1 MSEAQQA
8 TPEQQERMQEVVAE
22 AQQKAIQEAQQNLQ
36 IELQM
41 RNNSLGFAVNANTP
55 GTDPVVIAKAASV
68 FLEFLK
74 KGEV

>member
-8 TPEQQERMQEVVAE
+8 TQEQQERMEAAVAE
-22 AQQKAIQEAQQNLQ
+22 AQKRAMQEVQQSLQ

-41 RNNSLGFAVNANTP
+41 RSNALSLAVDAHK
-55 GTDPVVIAKAASV
+55 GLAPVEITRTATT

-74 KGEV
+74 KGTA